1 MATLP
6 NGVDSKKRSADD
18 VAKENGLNSH
28 FTSDDPQPKKFKLDE
43 SESNFQQDSSMISNS
58 PSEAQSIDE
67 SSISLPSHNESVP
80 AFAEHPN
87 PPESIPVSPVPT
99 DSNPDHDQMT
109 EGHPMMEDTEMT
121 SKPAVSFSDNPP
133 LPSAESN
140 ISLASDVASSVGSS
154 NAEPSLPKRERK
166 MSHRYDDYEQPKM
179 LGSLFSKQSNNSTQS
194 DSKPQLTKEQHKFCA
209 GIVKNMKR
217 HKDAYPFLVP
227 VDPVK
232 LNIPDYP
239 LVITQPMDLSTIEKK
254 LQNNEYNNADAF
266 TADFLLMFNNT
277 RKYNGSESVF
287 AKMAGN
293 LEKSLVNQM
302 KKLPSAVAP
311 SSKASKAPKGASRRP
326 SEEPGRPKRE
336 IHPPSREIPTI
347 TPPLRK
353 KSGRAT
359 DDIKFCHTVLKE
371 MMKKQHAAFNSV
383 FLEPVPRATYPIYYD
398 VVKKPMDLGTMK
410 TKLEAGEYSTAH
422 EFEVDMRQIFKNCYK
437 FNPPGTDV
445 YNMGKRLEALFNTKW
460 AEKNKEM
467 GNGKPRKREK
477 TLDMSSSDVESS
489 SDEEAASHIALMEK
503 QLELMQAQL
512 AQMKKE
518 KKKKKKEKRDRE
530 ISPAMMQPV
539 ARKSK
544 PSAPKPPKVP
554 KSSAPKKS
562 KPAKRASEPPMYEEA
577 EFTFEMKKELS
588 ESINTLPADRLTQV
602 ITIIQESMPELR
614 DTNEEIEL
622 DISSLDSST
631 LWKLYRLVC
640 NSAPAQSKTSRPAT
654 QKRKRMTDAEQ
665 SERLKMLEA
674 QMAKFERGAGQQDSS
689 SGSDSSDSDDSED
702 SGSDSD

>member
-1 MATLP
+1 
-6 NGVDSKKRSADD
+6 
-18 VAKENGLNSH
+18 
-28 FTSDDPQPKKFKLDE
+28 
-43 SESNFQQDSSMISNS
+43 
-58 PSEAQSIDE
+58 
-67 SSISLPSHNESVP
+67 
-80 AFAEHPN
+80 
-87 PPESIPVSPVPT
+87 
-99 DSNPDHDQMT
+99 
-109 EGHPMMEDTEMT
+109 
-121 SKPAVSFSDNPP
+121 
-133 LPSAESN
+133 
-140 ISLASDVASSVGSS
+140 
-154 NAEPSLPKRERK
+154 
-166 MSHRYDDYEQPKM
+166 M

-302 KKLPSAVAP
+302 KKLPVSTSLCHFP
-311 SSKASKAPKGASRRP
+311 SQFFNNPNYYFPVCSGPVVESVQGTKASRRP

-489 SDEEAASHIALMEK
+489 SDEAASHIALMEK

-518 KKKKKKEKRDRE
+518 KKKKKKEKRERD

-640 NSAPAQSKTSRPAT
+640 NSTPAQSKTSRPAT

-674 QMAKFERGAGQQDSS
+674 QMAKFERQDSS